1 MVAGIYWL
9 RTRFR
14 RQEVSTLFLWRSA
27 VDAQGGGRKKS
38 RMQTPLALLLELL
51 AIGLLVL
58 AATAPRVL
66 RAGHTAAVT
75 VVLDDS
81 YSMTAVDD
89 TGSDAR
95 QRAIEALRSELD
107 ALRRYRV
114 RLIAAGAQPRV
125 LGEPATA
132 WDQVETALQA
142 WEGRAAV
149 SDLRAAVALA
159 AEVGGPRQRLLVLT
173 DHPMPETLDT
183 TADATPAPQVGDAPG
198 ADADTDE
205 APSADDL
212 ATAWG
217 RLRWVSVG
225 RPSANVAVVN
235 AVRSP
240 GATQGD
246 KVLIELAN
254 LGETDTRAVLT
265 LSVGTPDPVY
275 AADETAPALGELHPL
290 SRTPVELPRGATRRL
305 WLSPD
310 AAGRPLVIEIED
322 DALVAD
328 NRVVLMPAASRPL
341 PVAVGVADNALARAL
356 REALTASG
364 RAVEAP
370 AGQALLTFTDNPL
383 TTSATTATEGG
394 SWTVRFDRG
403 VGPTEDTQAYLGP
416 FVIDFEHP
424 LAEGLSLAGLVWAV
438 GPQADPTPGDSA
450 PSSGPLPGARPRGG
464 R

>member
-1 MVAGIYWL
+1 MPVLGLPLLLVGLAALPMVVGIYWL

-51 AIGLLVL
+51 AILLLVL

-114 RLIAAGAQPRV
+114 RLIAAGTQPRV

-183 TADATPAPQVGDAPG
+183 MADTTPAPQASGREPG
-198 ADADTDE
+198 ADADTGE
-205 APSADDL
+205 A
-212 ATAWG
+212 T
-217 RLRWVSVG
+217 
-225 RPSANVAVVN
+225 
-235 AVRSP
+235 
-240 GATQGD
+240 
-246 KVLIELAN
+246 
-254 LGETDTRAVLT
+254 
-265 LSVGTPDPVY
+265 
-275 AADETAPALGELHPL
+275 
-290 SRTPVELPRGATRRL
+290 
-305 WLSPD
+305 
-310 AAGRPLVIEIED
+310 
-322 DALVAD
+322 
-328 NRVVLMPAASRPL
+328 
-341 PVAVGVADNALARAL
+341 
-356 REALTASG
+356 
-364 RAVEAP
+364 
-370 AGQALLTFTDNPL
+370 
-383 TTSATTATEGG
+383 
-394 SWTVRFDRG
+394 
-403 VGPTEDTQAYLGP
+403 
-416 FVIDFEHP
+416 
-424 LAEGLSLAGLVWAV
+424 
-438 GPQADPTPGDSA
+438 
-450 PSSGPLPGARPRGG
+450 
-464 R
+464 